1 MGDLM
6 ARPEWDL
13 ALICMECDLAPS
25 ALCDLLQTENGTQLL
40 NMREPDVGISKQQ
53 WACILAAAE
62 AAGAI
67 TEIPNPGKPS
77 AERCWQVLPEELH
90 SLFSSVELIISVL
103 PDAKR
108 RFSGDQA
115 YRIAATIPT
124 RLHDLRQFFRTFE
137 NTGLG
142 LRRMIAEAS
151 VDLTLLFPFM
161 DTEGFS
167 EILGALELALDRG
180 VTVSFLTRE
189 LGDGGR
195 NLMVLSEIMDSA
207 KKKGGDLRLYEAVLT
222 DGVPISHAKVV
233 ARDGGD
239 EVYVGSANLTG
250 TSMDRTIEIGVFLRG
265 RETRAVGDFLAL
277 VKSLAHQR
285 WP

>member
-1 MGDLM
+1 M

-13 ALICMECDLAPS
+13 ALICMECNLEPD
-25 ALCDLLQTENGTQLL
+25 ALCGFLQATSGTHIQKACEL
-40 NMREPDVGISKQQ
+40 DVGVSKEQ
-53 WACILAAAE
+53 WARIFAATA

-67 TEIPNPGKPS
+67 TEIPNSRKP
-77 AERCWQVLPEELH
+77 ALERPWRVVPVQMN
-90 SLFSSVELIISVL
+90 SLFSSVKLILTVL

-108 RFSGDQA
+108 RFSNDQS

-124 RLHDLRQFFRTFE
+124 RLHKLRQYFRMFE

-151 VDLTLLFPFM
+151 VDLTLLFPFI
-161 DTEGFS
+161 DKEGFS

-189 LGDGGR
+189 LGDGER

-207 KKKGGDLRLYEAVLT
+207 KKKGGDLRLYEAVMT

-233 ARDGGD
+233 ARDGGV

-265 RETRAVGDFLAL
+265 SETRAVGDFLTH
-277 VKSLAHQR
+277 VKSLAQQR